1 MGKVTLRHEDDE
13 VLSNESLYKN
23 NGVEVFQ
30 DDSLMK
36 SNASEVSNDE

>member
-1 MGKVTLRHEDDE
+1 VGQVTLRHEDDE
-13 VLSNESLYKN
+13 VYKN